1 MSSVGASPVVY
12 YEKKTGEKH
21 MRKLWIDTDTASDD
35 AVALV
40 MALRERSVE
49 VLGISVV
56 MGNVSLE
63 RAVRNALIS
72 VERAGTYAPPVY
84 AGARKPLYR
93 DTDFAVVCHGVDG
106 LSDRGYADPKLKAAP
121 GNAVDAM
128 LACARANPHEVEL
141 VTLGPLTNV
150 AIAAFQDPD
159 GFRCFK
165 SVTVMGG
172 ALRMPGNWSPVSE
185 FNIIV
190 DPEAAEAV
198 FHAGVPVILAP
209 FEICTG
215 DSLFL
220 QEDRDRMAAVSEAGA
235 FAVDCNTVLIE
246 YGKRLGLN
254 GLCLADPAAMAVVL
268 WPEIILEQQE
278 TYMCVE
284 TAGRYTTGMVIYDY
298 IDHLHRPHNGTVVQ
312 RIDGSAFKERTIRCL
327 S

>member
-1 MSSVGASPVVY
+1 
-12 YEKKTGEKH
+12 
-21 MRKLWIDTDTASDD
+21 
-35 AVALV
+35 
-40 MALRERSVE
+40 
-49 VLGISVV
+49 
-56 MGNVSLE
+56 
-63 RAVRNALIS
+63 
-72 VERAGTYAPPVY
+72 
-84 AGARKPLYR
+84 
-93 DTDFAVVCHGVDG
+93 
-106 LSDRGYADPKLKAAP
+106 
-121 GNAVDAM
+121 
-128 LACARANPHEVEL
+128 
-141 VTLGPLTNV
+141 
-150 AIAAFQDPD
+150 
-159 GFRCFK
+159 
-165 SVTVMGG
+165 
-172 ALRMPGNWSPVSE
+172 MPGNWSPVSE

-220 QEDRDRMAAVSEAGA
+220 EEDRVRLAAASAAGA
-235 FAVDCNTVLIE
+235 FSVDCNKVLIE

-312 RIDGSAFKERTIRCL
+312 RIDGPAFKERTIRCL
-327 S
+327 AI

>member
-1 MSSVGASPVVY
+1 
-12 YEKKTGEKH
+12 

-35 AVALV
+35 AVALL
-40 MALRERSVE
+40 MALREPRVQ

-84 AGARKPLYR
+84 AGASKPLYR

-106 LSDRGYADPKLKAAP
+106 LSDRGYADPILKPETKSAI
-121 GNAVDAM
+121 DAM
-128 LACARANPHEVEL
+128 LSCARANPGQVEL

-150 AIAAFQDPD
+150 AIAALKDPAA
-159 GFRCFK
+159 FRCFK
-165 SVTVMGG
+165 SVTIMGG

-198 FHAGVPVILAP
+198 FHGGVPVILAP
-209 FEICTG
+209 FEIGTG
-215 DSLFL
+215 ESLFL
-220 QEDRDRMAAVSEAGA
+220 QADRDRMAAVSEVGA
-235 FAVDCNTVLIE
+235 FAVDCNTILIE

-268 WPEIILEQQE
+268 WPEIVLEQQE

-284 TAGRYTTGMVIYDY
+284 TAGKYTTGMVIYDY
-298 IDHLHRPHNGTVVQ
+298 IDHLHRPHNGIVIQ
-312 RIDGSAFKERTIRCL
+312 RIDGPAFKEKTIRCMAK
-327 S
+327 

>member
-1 MSSVGASPVVY
+1 
-12 YEKKTGEKH
+12 

-35 AVALV
+35 AVALL
-40 MALRERSVE
+40 MALREPTVQ

-84 AGARKPLYR
+84 AGASKPLYR

-106 LSDRGYADPKLKAAP
+106 LSDRGYADPILKP
-121 GNAVDAM
+121 ETGNAVDAM
-128 LACARANPHEVEL
+128 LSCACANPGQVEL

-150 AIAAFQDPD
+150 AIAAFKDPAA
-159 GFRCFK
+159 FRCFK
-165 SVTVMGG
+165 SVTIMGG

-215 DSLFL
+215 ESLFL
-220 QEDRDRMAAVSEAGA
+220 QADRDRMASVSEAGA

-268 WPEIILEQQE
+268 WPEIVLEQQE

-284 TAGRYTTGMVIYDY
+284 TAGKYTTGMVIYDY
-298 IDHLHRPHNGTVVQ
+298 IDHLHRPRNGIVIQ
-312 RIDGSAFKERTIRCL
+312 RIDGPAFKEKTIRCL
-327 S
+327 AK

>member
-1 MSSVGASPVVY
+1 
-12 YEKKTGEKH
+12 

-35 AVALV
+35 AVALL
-40 MALRERSVE
+40 MALREPSVQ

-63 RAVRNALIS
+63 QAVKNALIS

-84 AGARKPLYR
+84 AGASKPLYR
-93 DTDFAVVCHGVDG
+93 STDFAVVCHGVDG
-106 LSDRGYADPKLKAAP
+106 LSDRGYPDAKLLANRQ
-121 GNAVDAM
+121 NAMEAM
-128 LACARANPHEVEL
+128 LRCARENPSEVEL

-150 AIAAFQDPD
+150 AAAAFMDPE
-159 GFRCFK
+159 GFKLFK
-165 SVTVMGG
+165 SITIMGG
-172 ALRMPGNWSPVSE
+172 ALRMPGNWSPVAE
-185 FNIIV
+185 FNIII

-215 DSLFL
+215 DSLFA
-220 QEDRDRMAAVSEAGA
+220 QEDRDRLAAASPTGA
-235 FAVDCNTVLIE
+235 FAVDCNLVLIE

-268 WPEIILEQQE
+268 WPQIVKEKQE
-278 TYMCVE
+278 TYLCVE
-284 TAGRYTTGMVIYDY
+284 TAGKYTTGMVIYDY
-298 IDHLHRPHNGTVVQ
+298 IDHLHRPKNGTVIQ
-312 RIDGSAFKERTIRCL
+312 RIDGKAFKERTIRCL

>member
-1 MSSVGASPVVY
+1 
-12 YEKKTGEKH
+12 

-35 AVALV
+35 AVALL
-40 MALRERSVE
+40 MALREPSVQ

-63 RAVRNALIS
+63 QAVKNALIS

-84 AGARKPLYR
+84 AGASKPLYR
-93 DTDFAVVCHGVDG
+93 STDFAVVCHGVDG
-106 LSDRGYADPKLKAAP
+106 LSDRGYPDAKLQAK
-121 GNAVDAM
+121 GQNAMEAM
-128 LACARANPHEVEL
+128 LRCARENPGEVEL

-150 AIAAFQDPD
+150 AAAAFMDPE
-159 GFRCFK
+159 GFKLFK
-165 SVTVMGG
+165 SITIMGG
-172 ALRMPGNWSPVSE
+172 ALRMPGNWSPVAE
-185 FNIIV
+185 FNIII

-215 DSLFL
+215 DSLFA
-220 QEDRDRMAAVSEAGA
+220 QEDRDRLAAASPTGA
-235 FAVDCNTVLIE
+235 FAVDCNLVLIE

-268 WPEIILEQQE
+268 WPQIVQEKQE
-278 TYMCVE
+278 TYLCVE
-284 TAGRYTTGMVIYDY
+284 TAGKYTTGMVIYDY
-298 IDHLHRPHNGTVVQ
+298 IDHLHRPKNGTVIQ
-312 RIDGSAFKERTIRCL
+312 RIDGKAFKERTIRCL

>member
-1 MSSVGASPVVY
+1 
-12 YEKKTGEKH
+12 

-35 AVALV
+35 AVALL
-40 MALRERSVE
+40 MALREPTVQ

-84 AGARKPLYR
+84 AGAKKPLYR

-106 LSDRGYADPKLKAAP
+106 LSDRGYLDPALKAAS
-121 GNAVDAM
+121 GSAVDAM
-128 LACARANPHEVEL
+128 LQCARANPGEVEL

-150 AIAAFQDPD
+150 AVAAFKDPE

-215 DSLFL
+215 ESLFL
-220 QEDRDRMAAVSEAGA
+220 QEDRDRMAAASEAGA

-268 WPEIILEQQE
+268 WPEIIREQQQ

-284 TAGRYTTGMVIYDY
+284 TAGKYTTGMVIYDY
-298 IDHLHRPHNGTVVQ
+298 IDHLHRPCNGTVVQ
-312 RIDGSAFKERTIRCL
+312 RIDGPAFKERTICCL
-327 S
+327 SK

>member
-1 MSSVGASPVVY
+1 
-12 YEKKTGEKH
+12 

-35 AVALV
+35 AVALL
-40 MALRERSVE
+40 MALREPSVQ
-49 VLGISVV
+49 VLG
-56 MGNVSLE
+56 
-63 RAVRNALIS
+63 IS

-84 AGARKPLYR
+84 AGANKPLYR
-93 DTDFAVVCHGVDG
+93 NTDFAVVCHGVDG
-106 LSDRGYADPKLKAAP
+106 LSDRGYPDPALKAAT

-128 LACARANPHEVEL
+128 LQCARANPGELEL

-150 AIAAFQDPD
+150 AIAAFKDPES
-159 GFRCFK
+159 FRCFK
-165 SVTVMGG
+165 SVTIMGG

-215 DSLFL
+215 ESLFL
-220 QEDRDRMAAVSEAGA
+220 QEDRDRMATASEAGA

-268 WPEIILEQQE
+268 WPEIVREQQE
-278 TYMCVE
+278 TYICVE
-284 TAGRYTTGMVIYDY
+284 TAGKYTTGMVIYDY
-298 IDHLHRPHNGTVVQ
+298 IDHLHRPHNGNVIQ
-312 RIDGSAFKERTIRCL
+312 RIDGPAFKEKTIRCL
-327 S
+327 SK